1 MLFYNIPKDII
12 FKNWFKR
19 PEVVYAYLCIYS
31 HASKSAHTYTHI
43 DQSTWLEMGE
53 CVITQSFGPEVMP
66 HGKRSETMSWIRTL
80 LDSGYIIKK
89 KVENFTE
96 TVYQVPAILNPEPGN
111 YVRIALPDKIDLHR
125 LWEKCKYLISTYVF
139 MAVEAVS
146 RDKDYNPIIR
156 RWVERANLATTY
168 ARICKYCGCTKDIA
182 RSIID
187 SLEEMKYIV
196 RQALKGVGLM
206 IKMMFYPKKTEKP
219 KTEQVNS
226 TNRVEAAPAQEQ
238 PRTLAPSPII
248 EQPPVQNVPSDPIDP
263 IEEGV
268 RHYLYDLKK
277 VKSFDPSLFVLKLRD
292 IFNQQGYDATLLTR
306 CLDELRDSTD
316 FISKFP
322 DPDALSKIVDA
333 WYHDHSGLEQSSGT
347 NGAATEA
354 PENEK
359 QAKALLD
366 KIWSE
371 MGRSRYEYI
380 FTKHVSCRITADLVI
395 ISDLQTS
402 CQRIIDNSYAQEAIA
417 KSVNAILG
425 PSMKFEVIP
434 L

>member
-89 KVENFTE
+89 KVENFKE

-111 YVRIALPDKIDLHR
+111 YVRIALPDKIDLHH
-125 LWEKCKYLISTYVF
+125 LWKKCKYLISTYVF

-146 RDKDYNPIIR
+146 RDKDYNPIFR

-168 ARICKYCGCTKDIA
+168 ASICEYCGCTKDIA

-206 IKMMFYPKKTEKP
+206 IKMLFYPKKSSEKP
-219 KTEQVNS
+219 KPEQVNS

-238 PRTLAPSPII
+238 PRTTAPSPIVND
-248 EQPPVQNVPSDPIDP
+248 PPVKDPPSDPI
-263 IEEGV
+263 EAAV
-268 RHYLYDLKK
+268 CHYLFTLKRLK
-277 VKSFDPSLFVLKLRD
+277 TFKPETFVPSLREMINK
-292 IFNQQGYDATLLTR
+292 QGYDETLLHR
-306 CLDELRDSTD
+306 CFDEL
-316 FISKFP
+316 IK
-322 DPDALSKIVDA
+322 DPVFENEYPTTLVVCKYVEA
-333 WYHDHSGLEQSSGT
+333 WYHDHSHGLNPSSAT
-347 NGAATEA
+347 NGTA
-354 PENEK
+354 PVVSDNETLA
-359 QAKALLD
+359 QALME
-366 KIWSE
+366 KICDTLGSK
-371 MGRSRYEYI
+371 YEY
-380 FTKHVSCRITADLVI
+380 FFSKHVSCQIKDGFVT
-395 ISDLQTS
+395 ISDRPTTL
-402 CQRIIDNSYAQEAIA
+402 QRIHDNPDTQEAIA
-417 KSVNAILG
+417 KSVSAILG
-425 PSMKFEVIP
+425 PSMKYEVIP